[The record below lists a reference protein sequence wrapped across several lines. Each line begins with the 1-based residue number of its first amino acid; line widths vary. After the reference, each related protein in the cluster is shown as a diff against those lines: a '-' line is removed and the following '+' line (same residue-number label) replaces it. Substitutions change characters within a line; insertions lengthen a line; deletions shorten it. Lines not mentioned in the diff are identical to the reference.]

1 MMASHD
7 SQARALVRSGPVS
20 CRWLSPSACH
30 GGGPF
35 VEGIFEGAAGAAG
48 EGGHQDTV
56 TVAKFEGAQLQLKL
70 S

>member
-1 MMASHD
+1 MASHD

-20 CRWLSPSACH
+20 CHWLSR
-30 GGGPF
+30 GGPF
-35 VEGIFEGAAGAAG
+35 VDGLFEGAAGAAG